1 MALALPAGAAPAEAK
16 PGKKTAAPV
25 ADPAASV
32 PVASTSVFAWTST
45 APLTVEAVTSQ
56 FELFDREL
64 LSLTSRFSQHLTMLE
79 TGMATDADG
88 TVTYLKPERLRIERS
103 KPERQTIVFDGKDIW
118 VYLPLRPQAI
128 QLSMEDL
135 KNSDPLA
142 SSLLQFGSYAKML
155 KTYDVALD
163 SAAGRPQLVLRPK
176 GKTVDFTLRFQL
188 DPETLFPAR
197 TELAVEG
204 MRIDS
209 TFADYR
215 FNPRVD
221 EGVFKF
227 TPPAGTEVIRNLK
240 PPRMS
245 P

>member
-1 MALALPAGAAPAEAK
+1 
-16 PGKKTAAPV
+16 
-25 ADPAASV
+25 
-32 PVASTSVFAWTST
+32 
-45 APLTVEAVTSQ
+45 
-56 FELFDREL
+56 
-64 LSLTSRFSQHLTMLE
+64 MLE
-79 TGMATDADG
+79 TGMATDTDG
-88 TVTYLKPERLRIERS
+88 TVAYMKPERLRIERS
-103 KPERQTIVFDGKDIW
+103 KPERQTIVLDGKDLW

-176 GKTVDFTLRFQL
+176 ERTVDFTLRFQL
-188 DPETLFPAR
+188 DPATLFPAR
-197 TELAVEG
+197 TELAVQG

-209 TFADYR
+209 TFSDYR

-221 EGVFKF
+221 ESLFKF
-227 TPPAGTEVIRNLK
+227 SPPAGTEVIRNLK